1 MFFSLNVVYQ
11 IDSFCVPKGILYKGS
26 RRRGE
31 ENWLAFRWGG
41 NKTEPAGIKK
51 LAINDAIDNQFQFF
65 IYYFFSVNGFGL
77 LECSITCRKQFAVA

>member
-11 IDSFCVPKGILYKGS
+11 IDSFCVPKGILYEGS

-41 NKTEPAGIKK
+41 NKSRYKK
-51 LAINDAIDNQFQFF
+51 EGDKTKV
-65 IYYFFSVNGFGL
+65 SETL
-77 LECSITCRKQFAVA
+77 LLPEGGESDTITWF

>member
-11 IDSFCVPKGILYKGS
+11 IDSFCVPKGILYKSS

-41 NKTEPAGIKK
+41 NKTEPAGIKNW
-51 LAINDAIDNQFQFF
+51 LSMMPLITSSSSLYITSFPLTD
-65 IYYFFSVNGFGL
+65 SVYSN
-77 LECSITCRKQFAVA
+77 VP

>member
-41 NKTEPAGIKK
+41 NKTEPE
-51 LAINDAIDNQFQFF
+51 
-65 IYYFFSVNGFGL
+65 V
-77 LECSITCRKQFAVA
+77 